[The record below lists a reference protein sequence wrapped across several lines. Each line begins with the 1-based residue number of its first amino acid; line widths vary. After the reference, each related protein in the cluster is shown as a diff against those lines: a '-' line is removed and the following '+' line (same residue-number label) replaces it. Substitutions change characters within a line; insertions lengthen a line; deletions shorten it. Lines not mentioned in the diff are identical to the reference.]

1 MNKQNAQRMTGKARR
16 NKAIRG
22 DGDIISKR
30 LTLPAGQIAST
41 AGGIIALATAATAA
55 FVQASPASEWAS
67 FAARYQ
73 QFRVRS
79 VTLIMEPRFPASGT
93 PITVVGSHGALFV
106 ADFIGAS
113 VPGTAAQLLSDE
125 AAVVTNTSKKV
136 VFTVDWTRNPNA
148 RLWNPT
154 GAALPVAN
162 SYGIAVAGSAG
173 STLAVSTAYFD
184 TILMWDVEFRGSQ

>member
-1 MNKQNAQRMTGKARR
+1 MTGKARR
-16 NKAIRG
+16 NKATRG

-30 LTLPAGQIAST
+30 MTLPGGQIAST
-41 AGGIIALATAATAA
+41 AGGIIAFGVTATAA
-55 FVQASPASEWAS
+55 FVQSVPASEWAS

-79 VTLIMEPRFPASGT
+79 LTLILEPRFPASGT
-93 PITVVGSHGALFV
+93 PITAVGSHGALYV

-113 VPGTAAQLLSDE
+113 VPASAAQLLSDE

-136 VFTVDWTRNPNA
+136 VFTVDWMRNPNA

-162 SYGIAVAGSAG
+162 SYGIALAGNPA
-173 STLAVSTAYFD
+173 STLAVSTAFYD
-184 TILMWDVEFRGSQ
+184 STIMWEVEFRGSQ